1 MKRNLI
7 EKLLDWKQ
15 KKPYTPLFLSGMRGC
30 GKTYLAMEFA
40 KSFYEGML
48 YLNFEQKNAQGQALL
63 AEVGQFHT
71 MEDFVACIC
80 RIFDLPKEY
89 LAHFLI
95 ILDEAYEERAVWDFI
110 VSIAADCAKLPSCEA
125 AGQTEVFSRKSVG
138 NLLVLSSRMPALPK
152 EFSQFVLY
160 PLQFDEFLSAIGEE
174 WYSEVIRGHFETN
187 HRIPGIVH
195 GELSDRFEDYLCTG
209 GMPTAINEYL
219 CFERTDNLPE
229 IHQAY
234 LGHILH
240 KIGKQYGEGEAL
252 KMRQVLEVLPAQLN
266 KNNPKFQYRLIRRGA
281 TQALFLG
288 AIKELAKARLILLC
302 TREDKKELFR
312 AFPADSSLLYAL
324 AGEWKR
330 EKLPLR
336 RPLLE
341 SYIMQT
347 LCCCGYQPVFWESSS
362 QARIDF
368 LIEMDGVNIP
378 VELKIE
384 GNLHSKS
391 IGIYQASHEI
401 PYSFRICAHNFDFSN
416 QVRTIPYY
424 AAFCMG

>member
-152 EFSQFVLY
+152 EFSQLVLY

-240 KIGKQYGEGEAL
+240 KIGKQYGEGEA
-252 KMRQVLEVLPAQLN
+252 
-266 KNNPKFQYRLIRRGA
+266 
-281 TQALFLG
+281 
-288 AIKELAKARLILLC
+288 LC